1 MVGQDVVTE
10 SWGFTNRGE
19 SMANQSTTRATGDL
33 ACVTASNLV
42 RNFGEWQDRALGEPV
57 YILHRG
63 RPKLALASIEFL
75 SRLTRSVGKGDES
88 DALIDAFDEPVLIF
102 DDAVRIV
109 RHNRAASSYFGLS
122 NGTSG
127 FGQSSDRPLEI
138 AALQLARRVAT
149 HHIAERIDAA
159 LAQDSERRVEV
170 SASPIGDRVLLVVR
184 DLSVREA
191 HARSTALVAA
201 TAAAIDHQ
209 EQLATARLNQ
219 RGHVAQPSL
228 SLARMTGVSAD
239 QLGTTRFATLFAV
252 QSRVGVGDATER
264 VLRGGE
270 AERIDG
276 ELIVDGS
283 KSRAVSLTLSA
294 IVTRLGVEGAIAVV
308 TAQPPD
314 KAIAG

>member
-1 MVGQDVVTE
+1 MVT
-10 SWGFTNRGE
+10 
-19 SMANQSTTRATGDL
+19 QSTHRATGDL
-33 ACVTASNLV
+33 TCVTASNLV

-75 SRLTRSVGKGDES
+75 GRLTRNLGRGDDG
-88 DALIDAFDEPVLIF
+88 DALIEAFDEPVLIF
-102 DDAVRIV
+102 GDDMRMAQ
-109 RHNRAASSYFGLS
+109 HNRAAASYFGLS
-122 NGTSG
+122 NGVGG
-127 FGQSSDRPLEI
+127 FGQSSDRPLES

-149 HHIAERIDAA
+149 HRIAERIDAA
-159 LAQDSERRVEV
+159 LANDGERRVEV
-170 SASPIGDRVLLVVR
+170 SGSPIGDRVLLVVR
-184 DLSVREA
+184 DLSIREA
-191 HARSTALVAA
+191 HARSTALVEA
-201 TAAAIDHQ
+201 TATAIDHQ
-209 EQLATARLNQ
+209 ERLATARLNQ

-228 SLARMTGVSAD
+228 SLARMTGIPAD
-239 QLGTTRFATLFAV
+239 QLGTTRFSTLFAV

-276 ELIVDGS
+276 DLIVEGS

-308 TAQPPD
+308 TAQPMP
-314 KAIAG
+314 G

>member
-1 MVGQDVVTE
+1 
-10 SWGFTNRGE
+10 
-19 SMANQSTTRATGDL
+19 MATRSISRTTGDL

-42 RNFGEWQDRALGEPV
+42 RNFGEWQDRALAEPV

-75 SRLTRSVGKGDES
+75 TRLTRSVGQGDDS
-88 DALIDAFDEPVLIF
+88 DALIDAFFEPVLIF
-102 DDAVRIV
+102 DDETRIV
-109 RHNRAASSYFGLS
+109 RHNRAAGSYFALAG
-122 NGTSG
+122 GTAG
-127 FGQSSDRPLEI
+127 FGRSADRPLEV
-138 AALQLARRVAT
+138 AALQLVRRVAT
-149 HHIAERIDAA
+149 HRIAERIDAA
-159 LAQDSERRVEV
+159 PAHDGERRVEIG
-170 SASPIGDRVLLVVR
+170 ATPIGHRVLLVVR
-184 DLSVREA
+184 DLSAREA
-191 HARSTALVAA
+191 HARSADLVEA

-209 EQLATARLNQ
+209 ELLATARLNQ

-228 SLARMTGVSAD
+228 SLARMTGIPAD

-252 QSRVGVGDATER
+252 RSRVGVGDATER

-308 TAQPPD
+308 TAQPP
-314 KAIAG
+314 G